1 MQELF
6 TNSAR
11 SSRSVTRDIPR
22 IHAVTDDLI
31 LAHPEFTSR
40 ARGVMRALGPRGA
53 VHLRARYLTAAQI
66 YAIALALGDAQESTL
81 CWLVVNERLDI
92 ALAAKT
98 RAAQLTSRS
107 LEIADARLVAGEMP
121 LGASIHSASEAE
133 AAERDG
139 ADWVV
144 AGHVFSTGSH
154 EGMPGRGVSLVSDV
168 VRHTTL
174 PCIAIGGVRPE
185 FVGTLRAAGA
195 YGVAAISG
203 IWGAPSAEA
212 AATDYLSHYDG
223 SGAAARGLS

>member
-1 MQELF
+1 
-6 TNSAR
+6 
-11 SSRSVTRDIPR
+11 VPRDIPR

-53 VHLRARYLTAAQI
+53 VHLRARYLTTAQV
-66 YAIALALGDAQESTL
+66 YAIALALGDAQESTE

-92 ALAAKT
+92 ALAART

-107 LEIADARLVAGEMP
+107 LTVADARLVAGELP
-121 LGASIHSASEAE
+121 IGASIHSAAEAE

-139 ADWVV
+139 ASWVV

-154 EGMPGRGVSLVSDV
+154 PGMPGRGVSLVSEV
-168 VRHTTL
+168 IRSTSL

-185 FVGTLRAAGA
+185 FVGALRDAGA
-195 YGVAAISG
+195 YGVASISG

-223 SGAAARGLS
+223 DGAAARGQS

>member
-1 MQELF
+1 L
-6 TNSAR
+6 SC
-11 SSRSVTRDIPR
+11 SVPRDIPR

-40 ARGVMRALGPRGA
+40 ARGVMRALGSRGA

-66 YAIALALGDAQESTL
+66 YAIALALGDAQESSE

-107 LEIADARLVAGEMP
+107 LTVADARLVAGELP
-121 LGASIHSASEAE
+121 LGASIHSASEAA
-133 AAERDG
+133 AAEREG
-139 ADWVV
+139 AAWVV
-144 AGHVFSTGSH
+144 AGHVYSTASH
-154 EGMPGRGVSLVSDV
+154 ERMPARGVSLVSDV
-168 VRHTTL
+168 VRCTAL

-185 FVGTLRAAGA
+185 LVGALRDAGA

-212 AATDYLSHYDG
+212 AATDYLSHYDAD
-223 SGAAARGLS
+223 GAAARGQS

>member
-1 MQELF
+1 VQH
-6 TNSAR
+6 
-11 SSRSVTRDIPR
+11 VVPR

-53 VHLRARYLTAAQI
+53 VHLRARYLTSAQI
-66 YAIALALGDAQESTL
+66 YAIALALGDAQESTE
-81 CWLVVNERLDI
+81 CWLVVNERLDV
-92 ALAAKT
+92 ALAART
-98 RAAQLTSRS
+98 HAAQLTSRS
-107 LEIADARLVAGEMP
+107 LSVADARLVAGELP

-139 ADWVV
+139 ANWVV
-144 AGHVFSTGSH
+144 AGHVFSTASH
-154 EGMPGRGVSLVSDV
+154 PGMPARGVALVSEV
-168 VRHTTL
+168 VRSTAL
-174 PCIAIGGVRPE
+174 PCIAIGGVRPG
-185 FVGTLRAAGA
+185 FVGALRDAGA

-223 SGAAARGLS
+223 DGAGARGQS

>member
-1 MQELF
+1 L
-6 TNSAR
+6 SC
-11 SSRSVTRDIPR
+11 SVPLDIPR

-40 ARGVMRALGPRGA
+40 ARGVMRALGSRGA

-66 YAIALALGDAQESTL
+66 YAIALALGDAQESSE

-107 LEIADARLVAGEMP
+107 LTVADARLVAGELP
-121 LGASIHSASEAE
+121 LGASIHSASEAA
-133 AAERDG
+133 AAEREG
-139 ADWVV
+139 ATWVV
-144 AGHVFSTGSH
+144 AGHVYSTASH
-154 EGMPGRGVSLVSDV
+154 ERMPARGVSLVSDV
-168 VRHTTL
+168 VRCTAL

-185 FVGTLRAAGA
+185 LVGALRDAGA

-212 AATDYLSHYDG
+212 AATDYLSHYDAD
-223 SGAAARGLS
+223 GAAARGQS

>member
-1 MQELF
+1 M
-6 TNSAR
+6 R
-11 SSRSVTRDIPR
+11 SDVPR

-31 LAHPEFTSR
+31 LARAEFTSR

-53 VHLRARYLTAAQI
+53 VHLRARYLTSAQI
-66 YAIALALGDAQESTL
+66 YAIALALGDAQESTE
-81 CWLVVNERLDI
+81 CWLVVNERLDV

-98 RAAQLTSRS
+98 HAAQLTSRS
-107 LEIADARLVAGEMP
+107 LTVADARLVTRELP

-133 AAERDG
+133 SAERDG
-139 ADWVV
+139 ATWVV
-144 AGHVFSTGSH
+144 AGHVFATASH
-154 EGMPGRGVSLVSDV
+154 EGMPGRGVSLVTDV
-168 VRHTTL
+168 VRSTTL

-185 FVGTLRAAGA
+185 FVGTLRDAGA

-223 SGAAARGLS
+223 EGAGPRSQS

>member
-1 MQELF
+1 L
-6 TNSAR
+6 SC
-11 SSRSVTRDIPR
+11 SVPRDIPR

-40 ARGVMRALGPRGA
+40 ARGVMRSLGSRGA

-66 YAIALALGDAQESTL
+66 YAIALALGDAQESSE

-107 LEIADARLVAGEMP
+107 LTVADARLVAGELP
-121 LGASIHSASEAE
+121 LGASIHSASEAA
-133 AAERDG
+133 AAEREG
-139 ADWVV
+139 ATWVV
-144 AGHVFSTGSH
+144 AGHVYSTASH
-154 EGMPGRGVSLVSDV
+154 ERMPARGVSLVSDV
-168 VRHTTL
+168 VRCTAL

-185 FVGTLRAAGA
+185 LVGALRDAGA

-223 SGAAARGLS
+223 DGAAARGQS

>member
-1 MQELF
+1 MALE
-6 TNSAR
+6 
-11 SSRSVTRDIPR
+11 IPR

-53 VHLRARYLTAAQI
+53 VHLRARYLTTAQI
-66 YAIALALGDAQESTL
+66 YAIALALGDAQESTE

-92 ALAAKT
+92 AIAART

-107 LEIADARLVAGEMP
+107 LTVADARLVTGDLP
-121 LGASIHSASEAE
+121 LGASIHSAAEAE

-139 ADWVV
+139 ASWVV
-144 AGHVFSTGSH
+144 AGHVFSTASH
-154 EGMPGRGVSLVSDV
+154 AGMPGRGVALVSDV
-168 VRHTTL
+168 VRSTTL
-174 PCIAIGGVRPE
+174 PCIAIGGIRPD
-185 FVGTLRAAGA
+185 FVGTLRDAGA

-203 IWGAPSAEA
+203 IWGAASAEA

-223 SGAAARGLS
+223 DGTAARGQS

>member
-1 MQELF
+1 L
-6 TNSAR
+6 SC
-11 SSRSVTRDIPR
+11 SVPLDIPR

-40 ARGVMRALGPRGA
+40 ARGVMRALGSRGA

-66 YAIALALGDAQESTL
+66 YAIALALGDAQESSE

-107 LEIADARLVAGEMP
+107 LTVADARLVAGELP
-121 LGASIHSASEAE
+121 LGASIHSASEAA
-133 AAERDG
+133 AAEREG
-139 ADWVV
+139 ATWVV
-144 AGHVFSTGSH
+144 AGHVYSTASH
-154 EGMPGRGVSLVSDV
+154 ERMPARGVSLVSDV
-168 VRHTTL
+168 VRCTAL

-185 FVGTLRAAGA
+185 LVGALRDAGA

-223 SGAAARGLS
+223 DGAAARGQS